1 MLRVHLVL
9 KKSIRLVPDILFTTF
24 FSRELSLSRCSP
36 EIHQILYNLIHYTFV
51 FHLSPVAMMREF
63 NGKNKKN
70 EIDNGSE
77 PVMPAE
83 FDLPTAIFVV
93 VAGMVGAG
101 VLTTS
106 GYTVLAVGSNQWM
119 LILWVVGGIAAVC
132 GALTLAELSAALP
145 RTGGDYVYL
154 YEAYGPLPAFLS
166 GWVSFLIGFA
176 GPSAAAAF
184 AFAQYIVAAFESASS
199 WAVYLERVLATAAIL
214 IFAGIHVSG
223 RQRTARVQGW
233 VTVLKLCGLLAFAC
247 AGVSIGWPNRAN
259 LADLTPLD
267 GNLAVK
273 LMSSMVYIYYA
284 YTGWNSASYLAGE
297 VRNPQRRLP
306 QAILIG
312 TAGVMMLYLAL
323 NVVYALALSAAD
335 VRGIV
340 SNPTNRVGREAVA
353 PIALIAAQRLFGAR
367 WSAAFSIAIGLMLLS
382 TMSAYVLIGPR
393 VVFAMAQAG
402 QFPAVA
408 ARLTRRAGTP
418 AVATMLQIGVALVL
432 LWTGTSESIIV
443 YAGVGLSIFS
453 MLAMSSIY
461 VLRWKRPDLPRPF
474 RTPGYP
480 VTPAVYLVMTA
491 LLTVATFCSR
501 PRISSYALV
510 SILAGVPFYYLW
522 RVGGRRRTAE
532 HREIV

>member
-1 MLRVHLVL
+1 
-9 KKSIRLVPDILFTTF
+9 
-24 FSRELSLSRCSP
+24 
-36 EIHQILYNLIHYTFV
+36 
-51 FHLSPVAMMREF
+51 MMSEF
-63 NGKNKKN
+63 NEKEKKN
-70 EIDNGSE
+70 GIGTRAGQE
-77 PVMPAE
+77 MPAE
-83 FDLPTAIFVV
+83 FNLPTAIFVV

-106 GYTVLAVGSNQWM
+106 GYTVAAVGSNQWM
-119 LILWVVGGIAAVC
+119 LILWVLGGITAVC
-132 GALTLAELSAALP
+132 GALTLAELTAALP

-184 AFAQYIVAAFESASS
+184 AFAQYIVVAIEGAGSQSIQ
-199 WAVYLERVLATAAIL
+199 LERMLATAAML
-214 IFAGIHVSG
+214 IFATIHVSG
-223 RQRTARVQGW
+223 RRQTAKVQGW
-233 VTVLKLCGLLAFAC
+233 ITLLKLCGLTAFAC

-267 GNLAVK
+267 GKLAVT

-284 YTGWNSASYLAGE
+284 YTGWNSASFVAGE

-335 VRGIV
+335 VRGIIADP
-340 SNPTNRVGREAVA
+340 SNSVGREAVA
-353 PIALIAAQRLFGAR
+353 PIALIAAERLFGHR
-367 WSAAFSIAIGLMLLS
+367 WSTAFSIGIGLMLLS

-408 ARLTRRAGTP
+408 ARLTRRASTP
-418 AVATMLQIGVALVL
+418 AVATMLQVGVALVL

-453 MLAMSSIY
+453 MLAISSIY
-461 VLRWKRPDLPRPF
+461 ILRWKRPDLPRPF

-480 VTPAVYLVMTA
+480 VTPAVYLIMTA

-501 PRISSYALV
+501 PRVSSYAVL

-522 RVGGRRRTAE
+522 RKRGRS
-532 HREIV
+532 

>member
-1 MLRVHLVL
+1 M
-9 KKSIRLVPDILFTTF
+9 S
-24 FSRELSLSRCSP
+24 
-36 EIHQILYNLIHYTFV
+36 
-51 FHLSPVAMMREF
+51 EF
-63 NGKNKKN
+63 NEKEKKTEN
-70 EIDNGSE
+70 AAGSGQ
-77 PVMPAE
+77 VMPAE
-83 FDLPTAIFVV
+83 FDLPTAIFIV

-106 GYTVLAVGSNQWM
+106 GYTVAAVRSNQWM
-119 LILWVVGGIAAVC
+119 LILWVVGGITAVC

-145 RTGGDYVYL
+145 KTGGDYVYL
-154 YEAYGPLPAFLS
+154 FEAYGPLPAFLS

-184 AFAQYIVAAFESASS
+184 AFAQYIVTAFTGTVSQPIY
-199 WAVYLERVLATAAIL
+199 VERLLATAAIL
-214 IFAGIHVSG
+214 IFAAIHISG
-223 RQRTARVQGW
+223 RRRTAKVQAW
-233 VTVLKLCGLLAFAC
+233 ITVLKLCGLVGFAC
-247 AGVSIGWPNRAN
+247 AGVSIGWPKWAN
-259 LADLTPLD
+259 LADRTPLN
-267 GNLAVK
+267 GSLAVT

-312 TAGVMMLYLAL
+312 TAGVMVLYLAL

-340 SNPTNRVGREAVA
+340 DDPANRVGMEAVA

-367 WSAAFSIAIGLMLLS
+367 WSSAFSIAFGLMLLS
-382 TMSAYVLIGPR
+382 TLSAYVLIGPR
-393 VVFAMAQAG
+393 VVFAMAEAG

-408 ARLTRRAGTP
+408 ARLTRKAGTP
-418 AVATMLQIGVALVL
+418 AVATMLQIGAALIL
-432 LWTGTSESIIV
+432 LWTGTSETIIV

-461 VLRWKRPDLPRPF
+461 ILRWKRPDLPRPF

-491 LLTVATFCSR
+491 LLTVAIFFNR
-501 PRISSYALV
+501 PKESSYALL

-522 RVGGRRRTAE
+522 QVGARWRTAV
-532 HREIV
+532 HRETVSDHQSE